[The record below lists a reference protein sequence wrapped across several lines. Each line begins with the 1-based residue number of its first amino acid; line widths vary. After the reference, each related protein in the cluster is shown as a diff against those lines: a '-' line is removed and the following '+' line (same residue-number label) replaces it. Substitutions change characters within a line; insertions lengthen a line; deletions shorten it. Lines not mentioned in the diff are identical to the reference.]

1 MVLQTKVLSI
11 TVISIMLSACGEDSD
26 STPPVVKPPLVT
38 APESSTPLTPIEPST
53 PIKPSV
59 PLTPLEPSMPI
70 KPSLP
75 LTPLEPS
82 TPIKPSLPLTP
93 LEPSTPIKPSV
104 PLTPL
109 EPSTPIKPSVPLTPL
124 EPSTPIKP
132 SVPLTPL
139 EPSTPIKPSIPLTPL
154 EPSTPIK
161 PSVPLTPLEPS
172 TPIKPSEPLTPLE
185 PSTPIKYPEPQKDR
199 ADYYL
204 LGFFDYNG
212 AGETRDI
219 RSDLL
224 GSFQAMIQFGQNHT
238 VDPHGNEA
246 KNMPR
251 LTAEKEAL
259 LLVTPTLEM
268 GAINELV
275 AEIYQDGLLLRRVNL
290 DDPTQ
295 IPNSD
300 QNNSDDRPRVAYSK
314 RAWST
319 KLNWEEVQS
328 GLKVRIVDAQNRSG
342 ELSEDKIDFAA
353 PGELILTNIRLGLL
367 SAVTV
372 NNNGHYILLQPEKA
386 GADYFQTIPAAQMTI
401 AKYDDVVLDRVMVAN
416 GTIYDTA
423 SGSSSEGGVYSGEMR
438 ENTAKSTFGV
448 GINLANWG
456 VTSASMQSQEQPQ
469 LTQNV
474 NAHHARGKYANGIFN
489 HGLSGG
495 NGMLTL
501 IDSVGNEF
509 SHEIG
514 HHYGLGHYPGKVGDK
529 KFWSEHHA
537 DSGWGFM
544 PLRNRMRGNFEWWR
558 KDVGPGTEDSP
569 TFLGQYGYGRDA
581 MSGGSNNS
589 DISRY
594 THYTGYSTKTKIQP
608 AFDRYMFA
616 SDSVTGYKK
625 WNAERQ
631 RMQIVQ
637 PKVPRSN
644 NVWYNSADGNYLRP
658 RLQGVPVYTIL
669 GGYDPVEQKGIIYP
683 AARGNW
689 GNVFDL
695 PAASS
700 SADVASCWLTV
711 TYSNNMVNNIALAP
725 HRMNGNANKFH
736 VNLAISENPSK
747 VDLYCKKT
755 NEAQVLLSSTTIGPY
770 SDPIKPAVTFGKEHG
785 FSALRKIELPLLA
798 QQLITQTAN
807 PTINLDAEGELIYH
821 SYKDDRDALSQALSP
836 LAFQVLERYE
846 QQQQTMYRLNR
857 WVNVYRTDLVEG
869 GPEVITA
876 FQKFIAEL
884 NLRDDQPLADV
895 SSLLNG
901 NNCLKVETLE
911 DGKLNAFIS
920 GPSACTGDD
929 SEQWIQDSKG
939 RIHNKMAIDQC
950 LMPQGGNVINLAPCD
965 DQASSQVWQMDV
977 SANAIKQ
984 GNQCFDLENGY
995 LNNNR
1000 ARLIRYGC
1008 NNGGNQKW
1016 TMLTQNSSVILSS
1029 AGKNLPLIVDI
1040 MQKQKIMASNRQIQ
1054 LATVDTVEEPSML
1067 EKLSTTIST
1076 WFYSLII

>member
-1 MVLQTKVLSI
+1 MKNVIIFKTKVLSI
-11 TVISIMLSACGEDSD
+11 GVISIMLSACGEGNEN
-26 STPPVVKPPLVT
+26 TLPPTENPPVVKPPV
-38 APESSTPLTPIEPST
+38 AEPELSTPA
-53 PIKPSV
+53 
-59 PLTPLEPSMPI
+59 
-70 KPSLP
+70 
-75 LTPLEPS
+75 TPLEPS

-109 EPSTPIKPSVPLTPL
+109 EPSTPIKPPVTSIPATPLETSKPIKPSVPLTPLEPSKPIKPSVPLTPLEPSKPIKPNVPLTPL

-132 SVPLTPL
+132 PVN
-139 EPSTPIKPSIPLTPL
+139 SIPA
-154 EPSTPIK
+154 
-161 PSVPLTPLEPS
+161 
-172 TPIKPSEPLTPLE
+172 TPLE
-185 PSTPIKYPEPQKDR
+185 PSTPIKYPEPQKDI
-199 ADYYL
+199 ADHYL

-212 AGETRDI
+212 AGETREI

-224 GSFQAMIQFGQNHT
+224 GAFQAMIQFGQNHT
-238 VDPHGNEA
+238 VDPQGNEA

-268 GAINELV
+268 GAVDQLV
-275 AEIYQDGLLLRRVNL
+275 AEIYKDGVLLRRVNL
-290 DDPTQ
+290 DDPTHL
-295 IPNSD
+295 PPSD
-300 QNNSDDRPRVAYSK
+300 QTNSDDRPRVAYSK

-319 KLNWEEVQS
+319 KLSWDEVQG
-328 GLKVRIVDAQNRSG
+328 GLKIRVIDGQNRSG
-342 ELSEDKIDFAA
+342 ELLENKIDFAA
-353 PGELILTNIRLGLL
+353 PGELVLTNIRIGLL
-367 SAVTV
+367 SPVTV
-372 NNNGHYILLQPEKA
+372 NDNGHYMLLQPEKA
-386 GADYFQTIPAAQMTI
+386 GADYFQTIPAAQMTV
-401 AKYDDVVLDRVMVAN
+401 AKYDDVVLNRVMVAN
-416 GTIYDTA
+416 GTIYDVA
-423 SGSSSEGGVYSGEMR
+423 SGSSSEGGVYSGDMR
-438 ENTAKSTFGV
+438 ENTGKSTFGV

-456 VTSASMQSQEQPQ
+456 ISSASMLSQEQPQ

-589 DISRY
+589 NISRY
-594 THYTGYSTKTKIQP
+594 THYTGYSTKVKIQP
-608 AFDRYMFA
+608 AFDRYMFD
-616 SDSVTGYKK
+616 SDSPTGYKK
-625 WNAERQ
+625 WNADLRKME
-631 RMQIVQ
+631 IAQ
-637 PKVPRSN
+637 PKVRYSN
-644 NVWYNSADGNYLRP
+644 NIWYNSADGNYLTP

-669 GGYDPVEQKGIIYP
+669 GGYDPVEQKGIVYP
-683 AARGNW
+683 EARGNW

-695 PAASS
+695 PTAST
-700 SADVASCWLTV
+700 ATDVASCWLTI

-725 HRMNGNANKFH
+725 SRMNGNSNANKFH

-747 VDLYCKKT
+747 VDLYCKKV
-755 NEAQVLLSSTTIGPY
+755 NEAQVLLSSRTIGPY
-770 SDPIKPAVTFGKEHG
+770 SDTIKPAVTFGKEHG
-785 FSALRKIELPLLA
+785 FSALRKIELPLLE
-798 QQLITQTAN
+798 QQLINQATN
-807 PTINLDAEGELIYH
+807 PTISLDANGELIYN
-821 SYKDDRDALSQALSP
+821 SYKNERNALSQELSP
-836 LAFQVLERYE
+836 LAFQALERYE
-846 QQQQTMYRLNR
+846 QQQQTMQRLNR

-869 GPEVITA
+869 ELEIITA
-876 FQKFIAEL
+876 FQKFIGEL
-884 NLRDDQPLADV
+884 NLQDDQPLSNV
-895 SSLLNG
+895 SPLLNG
-901 NNCLKVETLE
+901 NSCLKVETLE

-920 GPSACTGDD
+920 GSSACTGDD
-929 SEQWIQDSKG
+929 SEQWIQDTKG

-950 LMPQGGNVINLAPCD
+950 LMPQGGNVINLATCN

-977 SANAIKQ
+977 TTNAIKQ

-1008 NNGGNQKW
+1008 NNGDNQRW
-1016 TMLTQNSSVILSS
+1016 TMLTQNPSLILST
-1029 AGKNLPLIVDI
+1029 AGKNLPLIIDT
-1040 MQKQKIMASNRQIQ
+1040 MQKQVMTNDTMHMQ
-1054 LATVDTVEEPSML
+1054 LASTNSNSQQEPSTL
-1067 EKLSTTIST
+1067 AKVGNAIST
-1076 WFYSLII
+1076 WIGNLFS